1 MGRHIR
7 FVILLRDV
15 SLCGWLMEL
24 VFVFVRLLFLLLWFS
39 GCVLWLIF
47 LVFISASLKAC
58 KKYLPE
64 DYPKPPAK
72 YGSRF
77 HWLE

>member
-24 VFVFVRLLFLLLWFS
+24 VFVFVRLLLLLWIS

-58 KKYLPE
+58 KKYTYIHT
-64 DYPKPPAK
+64 D
-72 YGSRF
+72 R
-77 HWLE
+77 